1 MLRPIC
7 ASSRTPVS
15 LESRVAIVCAAKMTG
30 KDFNLQAATL
40 ANGRTHV
47 IEMRGPLTLSGVS
60 RLREAVQLSTEPQLV
75 LLMPE
80 VPYVDSS
87 GAGALVNVYVSCQ
100 RRGRKLGIVGVSTRV
115 RDLMRITMVERLFTF
130 YDSVDRAVEDMRDK
144 AADVVGFA

>member
-1 MLRPIC
+1 MLRDSC
-7 ASSRTPVS
+7 ASSQYSVS
-15 LESRVAIVCAAKMTG
+15 QLAQVEIVFAAKMAG
-30 KDFNLQAATL
+30 KDFDLQAATL

>member
-1 MLRPIC
+1 VQVLVLC
-7 ASSRTPVS
+7 SQASR
-15 LESRVAIVCAAKMTG
+15 LAIVFPAKMAG

-47 IEMRGPLTLSGVS
+47 IEMRGPLTLSGVTL
-60 RLREAVQLSTEPQLV
+60 LREAVHLSTEPQLV
-75 LLMPE
+75 LLMPD

-100 RRGRKLGIVGVSTRV
+100 RRGRKLGIVGVSPRV
-115 RDLMRITMVERLFTF
+115 RDLMRITMVERLFSF

>member
-1 MLRPIC
+1 LRKF
-7 ASSRTPVS
+7 AYSVS
-15 LESRVAIVCAAKMTG
+15 QMSQVAIVCPPKMAG

-60 RLREAVQLSTEPQLV
+60 RLREAVQFSTEPQLV
-75 LLMPE
+75 LLMPD

-100 RRGRKLGIVGVSTRV
+100 RRGRKLGIVGVSPRV

-130 YDSVDRAVEDMRDK
+130 YESVDLAVEDMRDK